1 MSTEKSIAR
10 KKVRKKKGAP
20 PTFPVIDA
28 HELKKLILFK
38 DLTEM
43 EFQKLQGS
51 VRRASAQAGETIIE
65 LPKSEESFQYF
76 FFIALGQVYVSGL
89 DVEAKIRPL
98 NFLRKGDFFVDKSFQ
113 WNSQVTTKVT
123 AITDSE
129 IFLVPKDNLRE
140 ISKNSPLFQK
150 QILEISDRVDYRNR
164 IYNEDTHA
172 QSVLEFLIQ
181 TGLTQASRVKITQLD
196 KCIACDT
203 CYDACEERHGF
214 QRLTRGYAKF
224 GVLDFAKSCLTC
236 FYPTCIPACP
246 VDSVVF
252 NQQKGEVEILDAC
265 IGCTSCAQA
274 CQYGAITMYK
284 ADTENPYHKRFF
296 SPDKK
301 VKPKFIADKCNH
313 CEGYKDMACISNCP
327 TDAIIEVAAADL
339 LDSPKIFGLGKDT
352 RDPQQI
358 LTVESPWAVR
368 FQAFLIFTAL
378 VSSFFLMWEILTL
391 KRWPA
396 LSMLA
401 NIQQLGFI
409 PSDFNIEL
417 KKGSDLCV
425 LLGNAGFAL
434 IMVAM
439 LYPIRKALPKFFK
452 PFGKKPRWLDFH
464 NFCGFMGTLLVSF
477 HTGFEFV
484 PGNIPSMISL
494 GGYFALVLVMMS
506 GFLGRFLY
514 QMIPRGVAG
523 TELQMRDIE
532 NEDRMISEKLDVIF
546 SYSKA
551 QREKVQEAVK
561 RIVGEQPDKQTFFR
575 MTRAFLVT
583 KGFIRKLV
591 GELQETQKLSD
602 GELEKLSLLLNEKV
616 KLARNVAY
624 LAFSYRLFKKW
635 QFIHRPFAYVM
646 GSLAIVHIIYNIF
659 LFKW

>member
-1 MSTEKSIAR
+1 MSAENLIG
-10 KKVRKKKGAP
+10 KKKTRKKKGTP

-28 HELKKLILFK
+28 RELKKLILFK
-38 DLTEM
+38 DLQNQDFE
-43 EFQKLQGS
+43 KLQGY
-51 VRRASAQAGETIIE
+51 VRRASAQAGEVIIE
-65 LPKSEESFQYF
+65 LPKSDEGFQYF
-76 FFIALGQVYVSGL
+76 FFIAIGQVYVSGL

-113 WNSQVTTKVT
+113 WDSQVTTKVT

-129 IFLVPKDNLRE
+129 ILLVSKEQLRS
-140 ISKNSPLFQK
+140 IAKNSESFQK
-150 QILEISDRVDYRNR
+150 QLLEISERVDYRNR

-252 NQQKGEVEILDAC
+252 NQDTGEVDILDSC

-284 ADTENPYHKRFF
+284 AEPENPHHQRFF
-296 SPDKK
+296 SPTKK
-301 VKPKFIADKCNH
+301 IKPKFIADKCNH
-313 CEGYKDMACISNCP
+313 CEGYKDMACITNCP
-327 TDAIIEVAAADL
+327 TDAIIEINATAL
-339 LDSPKIFGLGKDT
+339 LENPRIFGVGKDAH
-352 RDPQQI
+352 DPLQI
-358 LTVESPWAVR
+358 LTADSPWASR
-368 FQAFLIFTAL
+368 SQSLYLFTAF
-378 VSSFFLMWEILTL
+378 VMTFFLMYEVLTL

-396 LSMLA
+396 LSVLA
-401 NIQQLGFI
+401 NLQMLGLI
-409 PSDFNIEL
+409 PATFSIAM

-425 LLGNAGFAL
+425 FLGNVGFAL
-434 IMVAM
+434 ILVTMM
-439 LYPIRKALPKFFK
+439 YPVRKALPKIFK
-452 PFGKKPRWLDFH
+452 RLGKKPRWLDFH
-464 NFCGFMGTLLVSF
+464 NYTGFLGTLLLSF
-477 HTGFEFV
+477 HTGFTFDLTS
-484 PGNIPSMISL
+484 GTM
-494 GGYFALVLVMMS
+494 GYLALVTVMLS

-532 NEDRMISEKLDVIF
+532 NEDRVISEKLDIIF
-546 SYSKA
+546 SHSKS
-551 QREKVQEAVK
+551 QREKVHEAVNK
-561 RIVGEQPDKQTFFR
+561 IVGEQGQEQTFFR
-575 MTRAFLVT
+575 MIRSFVVT
-583 KGFIRKLV
+583 QTYIRRLINQ
-591 GELQETQKLSD
+591 LQDTQKLSTS
-602 GELEKLSLLLNEKV
+602 ELEKLATLLNEKV

-624 LAFSYRLFKKW
+624 LSFSYKLFKKW
-635 QFIHRPFAYVM
+635 QYIHRPFAYVM
-646 GSLAIVHIIYNIF
+646 GTFAIYHIIRNLIYFQWNS
-659 LFKW
+659 

>member
-1 MSTEKSIAR
+1 MPTEQSIA
-10 KKVRKKKGAP
+10 KKKTRKKKGAP

-28 HELKKLILFK
+28 KELKKLILFK
-38 DLTEM
+38 DLADQDFE
-43 EFQKLQGS
+43 KLQGN
-51 VRRASAQAGETIIE
+51 VRRASAQAGEMIIE
-65 LPKSEESFQYF
+65 LPKSADSFQYF
-76 FFIALGQVYVSGL
+76 FFIAIGQVYVSGL
-89 DVEAKIRPL
+89 DMEAKVRPL
-98 NFLRKGDFFVDKSFQ
+98 NFLRKGDYFVDKSFQ
-113 WNSQVTTKVT
+113 WDSQVTTKVT

-129 IFLVPKDNLRE
+129 LLIVSKDHLRE
-140 ISKNSPLFQK
+140 IALNSPTFQK
-150 QILEISDRVDYRNR
+150 QLLEISDRVDYRNR
-164 IYNEDTHA
+164 IYNEDDHA
-172 QSVLEFLIQ
+172 QSVLGFLIQ

-214 QRLTRGYAKF
+214 QRLTRGYAKY

-252 NQQKGEVEILDAC
+252 DPKSGEVDILDSC

-284 ADTENPYHKRFF
+284 ADPENEFHKRFF
-296 SPDKK
+296 SPNKK

-327 TDAIIEVAAADL
+327 TDAIIEINAASL
-339 LDSPKIFGLGKDT
+339 LENPRIFGLGKDT

-358 LTVESPWAVR
+358 LTSESPWAPR
-368 FQAFLIFTAL
+368 LQALYIFISLAST
-378 VSSFFLMWEILTL
+378 FFLMWEVLTL

-396 LSMLA
+396 LSVLA
-401 NIQQLGFI
+401 NIQSLGLI
-409 PSDFNIEL
+409 PPNFSIEL
-417 KKGSDLCV
+417 RKGSDLCV
-425 LLGNAGFAL
+425 LLGNIGFGL
-434 IMVAM
+434 ILVAM

-452 PFGKKPRWLDFH
+452 LLGKKPRWLDFH

-477 HTGFEFV
+477 HTGFEF
-484 PGNIPSMISL
+484 SL
-494 GGYFALVLVMMS
+494 TGSTIGYFALVLVALS

-546 SYSKA
+546 SHSKA
-551 QREKVQEAVK
+551 QREKVQDAVN
-561 RIVGEQPDKQTFFR
+561 RIVGKEGQKQTFFR
-575 MTRAFLVT
+575 MIRSFLVT
-583 KGFIRKLV
+583 NRFIRKLIR
-591 GELQETQKLSD
+591 ELQETQKLSNA
-602 GELEKLSLLLNEKV
+602 ELEKLAFLLKEKV

-624 LAFSYRLFKKW
+624 LSFSYKLFEKW

-646 GSLAIVHIIYNIF
+646 GTFAICHILYNLKF
-659 LFKW
+659 FNWHS